1 MGTKKVLEH
10 TCFQKDHPLS
20 PVKCRCRK
28 YISLDKAKELVAQ
41 GAQFVI
47 IRYSSIA
54 TEEPC
59 PICEAK
65 ENLTKNCSYCHK
77 TGKITVN
84 KVVPVYGEDIILTVG
99 EKKDRLVNS
108 AAKRTPRV
116 ATIEKNHILRALGIV
131 GRGSGPA
138 RKRWDE
144 YELIT
149 LKERIRLLVPHKSVQ
164 EFEVAWQLWEL
175 DTTKPFPI
183 APREEPADDAATW
196 TGRRYDCGRKI

>member
-1 MGTKKVLEH
+1 MAKKKVLEH
-10 TCFQKDHPLS
+10 TCFQKEHPLS

-28 YISLDKAKELVAQ
+28 YISIDKAKELVAQ

-47 IRYSSIA
+47 ARYSEIA

-59 PICEAK
+59 VICEGK
-65 ENLTKNCSYCHK
+65 ENLVKNCSFCGK
-77 TGKITVN
+77 TGKITVK

-99 EKKDRLVNS
+99 ERKERLVNS

-116 ATIEKNHILRALGIV
+116 ATIESKHILRALGIV
-131 GRGSGPA
+131 GLGSGAA

-149 LKERIRLLVPHKSVQ
+149 LKERIRLLSPHKSVE
-164 EFEVAWQLWEL
+164 EFEAAWLLWEQ

-183 APREEPADDAATW
+183 AYREEPADDAKTGS
-196 TGRRYDCGRKI
+196 GRRYDYGRSI